1 MGRKSLFRHEALRK
15 SNSALGGILIAAP
28 VSRWLQCVLALSAG
42 LALLLFL
49 FFGHYTRREAVAGQ
63 LVPNEGLLN
72 INAPAAGVMTRLVVH
87 DGQTVRRGDVL
98 LELTSEQDSATVGQT
113 HAVVSQ
119 SLDAQ
124 KARLRSDLE
133 NQQVVSLQQTSALRA
148 KLDVLRLESAQIAEQ
163 MRLQEKQV
171 AGNQDLL
178 ERIRPLGA
186 KGYASIVQ
194 IQQQESAVLEA
205 QAQYKNLARQQLDA
219 RQQIDAASQQLA
231 QIPLDDLSKRNET
244 ERQLASVAQSLAQN
258 EMQRAVV
265 IRAPSDGII
274 ANELLQPGQTVAAGQ
289 PMVSILPAGSVLE
302 AQLLVPS
309 RGVGFIEP
317 GNQVVLR
324 YQAFPYQKFGQKYGR
339 IVQISRS
346 ALSATEVA
354 ELAGQQTQEPLYRV
368 MVTLDQQQVM
378 VYGKPEA
385 LRPGMAIEADILMER
400 RRLIEWVF
408 EPLYGIGHHL
418 GGGGRG

>member
-1 MGRKSLFRHEALRK
+1 
-15 SNSALGGILIAAP
+15 
-28 VSRWLQCVLALSAG
+28 
-42 LALLLFL
+42 
-49 FFGHYTRREAVAGQ
+49 
-63 LVPNEGLLN
+63 
-72 INAPAAGVMTRLVVH
+72 
-87 DGQTVRRGDVL
+87 
-98 LELTSEQDSATVGQT
+98 
-113 HAVVSQ
+113 
-119 SLDAQ
+119 
-124 KARLRSDLE
+124 
-133 NQQVVSLQQTSALRA
+133 
-148 KLDVLRLESAQIAEQ
+148 
-163 MRLQEKQV
+163 
-171 AGNQDLL
+171 
-178 ERIRPLGA
+178 
-186 KGYASIVQ
+186 
-194 IQQQESAVLEA
+194 
-205 QAQYKNLARQQLDA
+205 
-219 RQQIDAASQQLA
+219 
-231 QIPLDDLSKRNET
+231 
-244 ERQLASVAQSLAQN
+244 
-258 EMQRAVV
+258 VV